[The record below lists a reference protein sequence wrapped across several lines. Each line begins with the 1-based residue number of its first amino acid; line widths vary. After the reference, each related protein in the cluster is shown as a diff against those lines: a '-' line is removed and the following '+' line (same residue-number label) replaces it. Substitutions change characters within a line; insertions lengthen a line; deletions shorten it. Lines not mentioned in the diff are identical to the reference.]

1 MVSRSRD
8 SVRRRKNS
16 VALQVQSRSTGPVR
30 KSGAHPLHQILNRK
44 DTVVVIER
52 SLTVQGGGTSVKA
65 EMELMSKSDQGFCS
79 NLNRQPP
86 QRKTRRQSTKP
97 PHSNDARSFSVPA
110 TNVPMNGVG
119 LEIART
125 PRPLNC
131 KGLVCVCVSYP
142 INTLLCQQASSATV

>member
-16 VALQVQSRSTGPVR
+16 VALQVQSRSTGPGR

-65 EMELMSKSDQGFCS
+65 EMELMSKSDHGFCS

-86 QRKTRRQSTKP
+86 QRKARRQSTKP

-131 KGLVCVCVSYP
+131 KGLVCVCFF
-142 INTLLCQQASSATV
+142 LLPH